1 MQINSIF
8 LPSKVNRLVSLIHL
22 TLFVKIFVNMFNQNR
37 IYRLFQLINYLKAKP
52 AKSVRSIETFL
63 DTSERTVYRYLDL
76 LKDLG
81 FNIEKDNNNKL
92 FIASSDSDVIPFTPQ
107 EADYLK
113 KLILSTGKT
122 NQLAQSVL
130 QKVQQSSEI
139 QLGADSLFK
148 SHLAK
153 FVEQISVAIIEG
165 KQLLIKGYSSA
176 NSQSVSDRLVEPT
189 CFTDNYDAVS
199 AFEIKTKLNKYFN
212 IERMTS
218 VEVLETPMKFE
229 AQHEFYKPDIFGFQG
244 KSMNKDIELE
254 MTMRAY
260 LLLKEEYPMSAAFI
274 KPIADSGKY
283 YFKAKV
289 QSFKAPGRFVM
300 GFFEE
305 IKVVGSK
312 EFIRH
317 IQRIVQKNS

>member
-1 MQINSIF
+1 M
-8 LPSKVNRLVSLIHL
+8 PSKVNRLVSLIHL

-81 FNIEKDNNNKL
+81 FNIEKDSNNKI
-92 FIASSDSDVIPFTPQ
+92 FIASADIDVIPFTPQ

-130 QKVQQSSEI
+130 QKVQHSSEI

-148 SHLAK
+148 AHLAK

-212 IERMTS
+212 IERITS
-218 VEVLETPMKFE
+218 VEVLQTPMKYE

-244 KSMNKDIELE
+244 KTMNKEIALE

-274 KPIADSGKY
+274 KPNPNTGKY
-283 YFKAKV
+283 YFKANV

-300 GFFEE
+300 GFKKEVE
-305 IKVVGSK
+305 VIGSK
-312 EFIRH
+312 EFVRYIARMA
-317 IQRIVQKNS
+317 QKNN